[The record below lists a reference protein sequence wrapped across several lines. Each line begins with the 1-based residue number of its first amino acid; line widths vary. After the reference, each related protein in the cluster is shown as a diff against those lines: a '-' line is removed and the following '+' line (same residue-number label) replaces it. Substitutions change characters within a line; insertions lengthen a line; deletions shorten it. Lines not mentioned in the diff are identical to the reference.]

1 MKILL
6 LLLTVFVCLS
16 VFSGDAFAVKIGY
29 NGRTTTSHEHAS
41 CKTLRTMCLAHHGD
55 ATCKI
60 LYDAAIKEGGNWATP
75 AAQASAKVDET
86 KTDIGTKNVGC
97 QVD

>member
-1 MKILL
+1 MKILV
-6 LLLTVFVCLS
+6 LLLTVPVCLAA
-16 VFSGDAFAVKIGY
+16 FCGDAFAAKIGY
-29 NGRTTTSHEHAS
+29 NGRTTTSHPTSS
-41 CKTLRTMCLAHHGD
+41 CKHLLSMCLAHHGD

-75 AAQASAKVDET
+75 AAQAAAKVDET

-97 QVD
+97 HVD

>member
-6 LLLTVFVCLS
+6 LLFTVLVCLPA
-16 VFSGDAFAVKIGY
+16 FCGDAFAAKIGY

-75 AAQASAKVDET
+75 AAQAAAKVDET

>member
-16 VFSGDAFAVKIGY
+16 AFSGDAFAVKIGY

-75 AAQASAKVDET
+75 AAQAAAKVDET

-97 QVD
+97 HVD